1 MWARAFFAGVAL
13 ALLAAV
19 FIPTLATS
27 AADPSPPPPQPT
39 APPPPQ
45 AGGPVLSVVSDGS
58 PQVGE
63 AFSIVIRC
71 AGAVTDVTSPVGP
84 VGKPERVDHPVDVPT
99 YFSAP
104 ATVEPGTAPGIHL
117 LSARC
122 AGLEHTATL
131 TVAPSLPR
139 APADAYIIADGTP
152 QPGEDIEVTVRC
164 WGGFFTPQ
172 SPVLQVGALYRV
184 PTPDEVPVYRGPARI
199 NADAQPGDHPL
210 TVVCDGVLVRA
221 TFKVVR

>member
-1 MWARAFFAGVAL
+1 MWARAFFAGVVL

-19 FIPTLATS
+19 FIPTLTPS
-27 AADPSPPPPQPT
+27 AADAGPTPTQPSTPPPPP
-39 APPPPQ
+39 AD
-45 AGGPVLSVVSDGS
+45 GPVLSVVSDGS

-63 AFSIVIRC
+63 AFSIMIRC
-71 AGAVTDVTSPVGP
+71 SGTVSDMTSPVGA
-84 VGKPERVDHPVDVPT
+84 VGKLGRVDFPADVPT

-104 ATVEPGTAPGIHL
+104 ATVEPGTAPGIYR

-122 AGLEHTATL
+122 AGLEHTTTL
-131 TVAPSLPR
+131 TVQPSLPR
-139 APADAYIIADGTP
+139 PPADAYIIADGSP

-172 SPVLQVGALYRV
+172 SPVLQVGTLYRV
-184 PTPDEVPVYRGPARI
+184 PMPDEVPVYRGPARI

-210 TVVCDGVLVRA
+210 TVVCDGVQIRA
-221 TFKVVR
+221 TFKVVG